1 MLTWQTVLK
10 YKYSPNKPVRATVRP
25 FYDIWRSENNIP
37 LRCDNNKCQFY
48 TAPRVWNGKPFIL
61 VLDHIEGNRYDN
73 HPRSLRYLCPNGDS
87 QLDTRGGGNKG
98 RLTNMTENGY
108 RLKKKDGRTIAAS
121 TGRTHGSSKVIGRNG
136 VK

>member
-1 MLTWQTVLK
+1 MLTRQTVLK
-10 YKYSPNKPVRATVRP
+10 YSAKPASRGTVRR
-25 FYDIWRSENNIP
+25 FYDIWRSENHIP

-48 TAPRVWNGKPFIL
+48 TAPLVWNGKPFKL

-73 HPRSLRYLCPNGDS
+73 HPRSLRYLCPNCDS

-98 RLTNMTENGY
+98 RLTNVTEDGY

-121 TGRTHGSSKVIGRNG
+121 TGRAHGSSKVIGRSG